1 MALKGRSASKV
12 LKGIK
17 KLGAGVQSAAIEE
30 NPNRQKRRTVDNR
43 PLPSEGNES
52 GENASGR
59 RKTKEFETI
68 TIAGSKGQTY
78 TVVVPASYIE
88 SIPKVWE
95 WNSERY
101 KVAELIADGIPIAQ
115 IPDQPGVNIRSRA
128 TIYGWLEHPEFRE
141 HVDAMVMETGWANRR
156 ERIANF
162 QHLNKILMRKVVNE
176 IDSVKLSDKSLGAV
190 LSALGANAKFL
201 AQEKGEFIEESKVT
215 QDTTLTGT
223 LKTASL
229 DVNDFIKSQASEE
242 QKELMKE
249 FESMGDDIIR
259 SLTGD
264 KN

>member
-1 MALKGRSASKV
+1 
-12 LKGIK
+12 
-17 KLGAGVQSAAIEE
+17 
-30 NPNRQKRRTVDNR
+30 
-43 PLPSEGNES
+43 
-52 GENASGR
+52 
-59 RKTKEFETI
+59 
-68 TIAGSKGQTY
+68 
-78 TVVVPASYIE
+78 
-88 SIPKVWE
+88 
-95 WNSERY
+95 
-101 KVAELIADGIPIAQ
+101 
-115 IPDQPGVNIRSRA
+115 
-128 TIYGWLEHPEFRE
+128 
-141 HVDAMVMETGWANRR
+141 MVMETGWANRR